1 MFTKS
6 EFADTYLL
14 WIFTEIYGRNPQITC
29 MDLLWIKSTVWLL
42 FPVDFFSCEREIE
55 KTSLHVFQWN
65 WKFYL
70 GLKSM
75 HKWP

>member
-14 WIFTEIYGRNPQITC
+14 WIFTEIYGRNPQI
-29 MDLLWIKSTVWLL
+29 WLL
-42 FPVDFFSCEREIE
+42 FPADFFSCEREIE